1 MPKQTLAKNECFSF
15 AVDAKTTG
23 YGKYEK
29 MTNFNEIQELTL
41 STDKWKV
48 DLIYENCHSKTKTI
62 ETKEGYFE
70 IELSEKGEWDSKLK
84 IDLRDEKTNRTCIV
98 TGIQGSTYLQKSNAD
113 ENGQSVKIDSDNL
126 IMSLG
131 LNFVSID
138 LNELKLN
145 WKIEPDMAE
154 VFEFYDLENDYLLR
168 GEVGIHRIDKS
179 GRVKWTF
186 SATDIWVNMEGR
198 PEVEI
203 TENSIKFLDFN
214 SNEYEIDFDGKEI
227 KKAATTTFI
236 SKRSDSARLNDNILK
251 QLWSRLTGK

>member
-1 MPKQTLAKNECFSF
+1 MKNSN
-15 AVDAKTTG
+15 D
-23 YGKYEK
+23 
-29 MTNFNEIQELTL
+29 IQELTL

-48 DLIYENCHSKTKTI
+48 DLVYENWHSKTKTI
-62 ETKEGYFE
+62 ETKEGNFV
-70 IELSEKGEWDSKLK
+70 IELSEKGEWDSILK
-84 IDLRDEKTNRTCIV
+84 IDLTDEKTKRTCIV

-126 IMSLG
+126 ILSLG

-168 GEVGIHRIDKS
+168 GEVGIHRIEKS
-179 GRVKWTF
+179 GQVKWTF

-203 TENSIKFLDFN
+203 GENSLKLLDFN
-214 SNEYEIDFDGKEI
+214 SDEYEIDFDGKEI
-227 KKAATTTFI
+227 KKLATTTPI
-236 SKRSDSARLNDNILK
+236 SKRADSDKRNDNTFNK
-251 QLWSRLTGK
+251 LWSRLTGK